1 MNKFISFDFITKD
14 IKIMTGKINPI
25 ITGKPQI
32 KKQINCS
39 LGSGFILGIPLIP
52 GDLFEKRRFER
63 A

>member
-1 MNKFISFDFITKD
+1 
-14 IKIMTGKINPI
+14 MTGKINPI
-25 ITGKPQI
+25 NTGKPQI

-39 LGSGFILGIPLIP
+39 LGSSFILGIPLIP